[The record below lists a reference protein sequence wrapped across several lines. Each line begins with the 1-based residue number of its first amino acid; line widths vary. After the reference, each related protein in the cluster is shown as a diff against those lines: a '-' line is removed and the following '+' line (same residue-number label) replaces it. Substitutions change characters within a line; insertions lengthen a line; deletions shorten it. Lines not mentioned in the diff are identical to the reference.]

1 MKRTGFTLI
10 ELLVVIAII
19 AILAAI
25 LFPVFARAR
34 EKARQSSCQSNLKQ
48 IGLSFA
54 MYVQDYDNRYPNN
67 SFPQAASPVWS
78 DASSAIR
85 FGWAGWIA
93 NGLRPYIKN
102 EQIFACPSRA
112 NGWQNQ
118 WTNGGRVSYGY
129 DYLATYNR
137 AETDVAN
144 CYAGVAGVILM
155 YDSDW
160 SWADCAPDTT
170 CGMIGGN
177 RDIAQFIAG
186 NRTQTCWHNGMGNYL
201 FADGHV
207 KATSWGQITWDQFLG
222 PYNTKNN
229 GVPCTSPY
237 TP

>member
-1 MKRTGFTLI
+1 MKRRGFTLI

-54 MYVQDYDNRYPNN
+54 MYVQDYDNRYPCNDYPYATTN
-67 SFPQAASPVWS
+67 YNDPAV
-78 DASSAIR
+78 AIR
-85 FGWAGWIA
+85 FNWTGWIA

-102 EQIFACPSRA
+102 EQIFVCPSRA
-112 NGWQNQ
+112 NGWQNP
-118 WTNGGRVSYGY
+118 WTNYSRVSYGY
-129 DYLATYNR
+129 NYLATYNR
-137 AETDVAN
+137 AEADVAN
-144 CYAGVAGVILM
+144 AYAGVTGIILM

-160 SWADCAPDTT
+160 SWCNCPPITST
-170 CGMIGGN
+170 CGIEG
-177 RDIAQFIAG
+177 RDINAYKTG
-186 NRTQTCWHNGMGNYL
+186 NFTQTCWHNGMGNYL

-207 KATSWGQITWDQFLG
+207 KTTSWGQITWDQIYG

-229 GVPCTSPY
+229 GVPCVQ
-237 TP
+237 TPTP

>member
-1 MKRTGFTLI
+1 MKRRGFTLI

-54 MYVQDYDNRYPNN
+54 MYVQDYDNRFPANGYPQTTYTWND
-67 SFPQAASPVWS
+67 PA
-78 DASSAIR
+78 SAIR
-85 FGWAGWIA
+85 FGWAGWVA

-102 EQIFACPSRA
+102 EQIFVCPSRA
-112 NGWQNQ
+112 NGWQSQ

-137 AETDVAN
+137 AESDVAN
-144 CYAGVAGVILM
+144 SYAGVAGVVMM

-160 SWADCAPDTT
+160 TWNDNSPEGTYGLT
-170 CGMIGGN
+170 N
-177 RDIAQFIAG
+177 RDLAAFKTG
-186 NRTQTCWHNGMGNYL
+186 NTTQTCWHNGLGNYL

-207 KATSWGQITWDQFLG
+207 KAQHWGQLTWDQIVG

-229 GVPCTSPY
+229 GVACTSPY